1 MLSLGI
7 IYFMLFA
14 IIVAFGFLGKY
25 IAELKG
31 RNPMEGFLLG
41 IFLGLLGVLIEAVL
55 PRKQVD

>member
-1 MLSLGI
+1 MLSLGL

-14 IIVAFGFLGKY
+14 INAAFGFLGKY

-41 IFLGLLGVLIEAVL
+41 IFLGLLGVLIEALL
-55 PRKQVD
+55 PRR

>member
-7 IYFMLFA
+7 VYFVLFSVIA
-14 IIVAFGFLGKY
+14 AFGFLGKY

-41 IFLGLLGVLIEAVL
+41 IFLGLLGVLIEAFL
-55 PRKQVD
+55 PRK

>member
-7 IYFMLFA
+7 IYFMFFA
-14 IIVAFGFLGKY
+14 IIAAFGFLGKY

-41 IFLGLLGVLIEAVL
+41 IFLGLLGVLIEALL
-55 PRKQVD
+55 PRK